1 MARNAGVLWRIVVSI
16 EGEAVSYP
24 FGLMDG
30 EASGQD
36 ERDEQIA
43 AVSATGG
50 SSALVFNLHI
60 LPLLRTEEDRVAY
73 LNAVA
78 TAMTPDRIDPKLW
91 ERWLGGG
98 PGPYDRSA
106 PKRPTT
112 HGQSLSRDLERQSQ
126 TVSRADYDV
135 TKARESLKRAQERV
149 DLAEAALVKAKADDQ
164 ATLQSAV
171 YKALRSEMEPMF
183 AMGPAWAI
191 MRALSGAVPSEEMA
205 DELRLERSEEK
216 RAKLEAVVREE
227 RRAETA
233 QIMSVLYAWVGD
245 YAFERQLRDAI
256 LGVVKTHEKLNPP
269 RSSQDMQSFKRAGI
283 VPGEATADRDDVLDG
298 FS

>member
-1 MARNAGVLWRIVVSI
+1 MSL
-16 EGEAVSYP
+16 EDEAVSDP
-24 FGLMDG
+24 SGLPDG
-30 EASGQD
+30 EAGGQD
-36 ERDEQIA
+36 EINERIA
-43 AVSATGG
+43 VVFATGG
-50 SSALVFNLHI
+50 SSALVFNLNI
-60 LPLLRTEEDRVAY
+60 LSVLRTEEDRSAY

-78 TAMTPDRIDPKLW
+78 MAMTPDRIDPKLW

-98 PGPYDRSA
+98 PGPYERSA

-112 HGQSLSRDLERQSQ
+112 HGQSISRDLQRQSQ
-126 TVSRADYDV
+126 TVTRADYDV
-135 TKARESLKRAQERV
+135 TKAKESLQRAQERV

-191 MRALSGAVPSEEMA
+191 MRALSGAVPSDEMA
-205 DELRLERSEEK
+205 DELRFERNEQKRSE
-216 RAKLEAVVREE
+216 LEARVRKE

-245 YAFERQLRDAI
+245 YAFERSLRDAI
-256 LGVVKTHEKLNPP
+256 LDVVKNYEKLAAP
-269 RSSQDMQSFKRAGI
+269 RSSQDMQSFKRAGV
-283 VPGEATADRDDVLDG
+283 VPGEAAWDRGEVLDG

>member
-1 MARNAGVLWRIVVSI
+1 MSI
-16 EGEAVSYP
+16 EGEAVSNP
-24 FGLMDG
+24 FRLI
-30 EASGQD
+30 ESKASGQD
-36 ERDEQIA
+36 KLDEQT
-43 AVSATGG
+43 VVVPATGG
-50 SSALVFNLHI
+50 SSALVINLDI
-60 LPLLRTEEDRVAY
+60 LSLLRTEKDRVAY

-78 TAMTPDRIDPKLW
+78 VAMTPDRIDPTLW

-126 TVSRADYDV
+126 TVTRADCDV
-135 TKARESLKRAQERV
+135 TKAKESLKRAQERV

-205 DELRLERSEEK
+205 DELRFERNEEK
-216 RAKLEAVVREE
+216 RSELMAVVREE

-256 LGVVKTHEKLNPP
+256 LDVVKTHEKLTPP
-269 RSSQDMQSFKRAGI
+269 RSSRDMQSFKRAGV